1 MERVPVISEIAD
13 VIDSRKGG
21 DPKVSYVAKL
31 FSKAPDAALKK
42 VGEEATEV
50 VMAAKDGDR
59 DHLIYETA
67 DLWFHSMVVLSQA
80 GIRPEEVL
88 QELARREGTSGLV
101 EKANRKEAGESVNEN
116 PMVGLSILSR
126 RLNSL
131 KI

>member
-67 DLWFHSMVVLSQA
+67 DLWFHSMVVLSLKKCCRSSPAEKEPQVWSKKR
-80 GIRPEEVL
+80 IEKNR
-88 QELARREGTSGLV
+88 
-101 EKANRKEAGESVNEN
+101 EKALMRT
-116 PMVGLSILSR
+116 LW
-126 RLNSL
+126 
-131 KI
+131 

>member
-50 VMAAKDGDR
+50 VMAAKDGEWYAKGR
-59 DHLIYETA
+59 LP
-67 DLWFHSMVVLSQA
+67 F
-80 GIRPEEVL
+80 L
-88 QELARREGTSGLV
+88 Q
-101 EKANRKEAGESVNEN
+101 NRKGRD
-116 PMVGLSILSR
+116 PFPK
-126 RLNSL
+126 SL
-131 KI
+131 

>member
-59 DHLIYETA
+59 DHLIMKLPTFGSIPWSCF
-67 DLWFHSMVVLSQA
+67 L
-80 GIRPEEVL
+80 RPESVPKKCFRNSPAEREPQVWSKKRIEKNREK
-88 QELARREGTSGLV
+88 ELITTLR
-101 EKANRKEAGESVNEN
+101 
-116 PMVGLSILSR
+116 
-126 RLNSL
+126 
-131 KI
+131 

>member
-67 DLWFHSMVVLSQA
+67 

-101 EKANRKEAGESVNEN
+101 EKANRKES
-116 PMVGLSILSR
+116 
-126 RLNSL
+126 
-131 KI
+131 